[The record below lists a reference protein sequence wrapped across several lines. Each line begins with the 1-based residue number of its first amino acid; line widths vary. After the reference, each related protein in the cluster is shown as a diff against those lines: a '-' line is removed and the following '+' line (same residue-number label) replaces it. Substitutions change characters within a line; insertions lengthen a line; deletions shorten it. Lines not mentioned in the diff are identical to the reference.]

1 MFIPY
6 LHSPS
11 YLFLYFM
18 KKVFTIITILIS
30 LSLVGII
37 LIQYSWLKNMLII
50 KNEQLRDKLNMAEYE
65 VVETLVEDLEVGI
78 GLPALPLDVLPKDA
92 NEQVLKMLGKRTI
105 AERFTAAEI
114 QKKFTEA
121 FAINGLSQA
130 KFQFAIVSNTNN
142 SGTELSSPDFQRQY
156 DIGVKDTANYWIDV
170 WPLMSLNE
178 SDEENLNP
186 EEKLIVVVSGMK
198 SFLLMSVG
206 WMIAAAV
213 FFSLIIITAF
223 YLTIR
228 TILTQ
233 KKLSEMKSD
242 FINNMTHELRTP
254 LATISIAVDTLKNE
268 KVIGDRD
275 KLKAI
280 GNIIKAENTRM
291 NLQVEQ
297 ILQAAQLDITE
308 VLKDKVPL
316 HVHDVLKSISDKF
329 SLQLAEKNAT
339 LELDFNAAQDVISG
353 HKVHF
358 VNMLSNLVD
367 NALKY
372 SKEDVDPVIVVSTK
386 VEKNRILISVKD
398 NGLGMTKDT
407 ASKVFDKFY
416 RAHTG
421 NVHNVKGFGL
431 GLDYTKKMVEAHNGT
446 ISLETSLGK
455 GSTFTVSLPL
465 V

>member
-1 MFIPY
+1 
-6 LHSPS
+6 
-11 YLFLYFM
+11 M
-18 KKVFTIITILIS
+18 KKVFTVITILIS

-65 VVETLVEDLEVGI
+65 VVETLVDDFNEV
-78 GLPALPLDVLPKDA
+78 LPALPLDVLPKDA
-92 NEQVLKMLGKRTI
+92 NEQVLKMLGKSTV
-105 AERFTAAEI
+105 AERFTAAELQ
-114 QKKFTEA
+114 QKFKDA
-121 FAINGLSQA
+121 FAVNGLSQA

-142 SGTELSSPDFQRQY
+142 AGTELASSDFERQY
-156 DIGVKDTANYWIDV
+156 EVGVKDTANYWIDV
-170 WPLMSLNE
+170 WPLMSLTE
-178 SDEENLNP
+178 TDAENAVP

-228 TILTQ
+228 TILNQ

-275 KLKAI
+275 KLTAI

-308 VLKDKVPL
+308 VLKDKDTL
-316 HVHDVLKSISDKF
+316 HVHEVFRTINEKF
-329 SLQLAEKNAT
+329 SLQLEEKNAVLVFDFKA
-339 LELDFNAAQDVISG
+339 LEDGVLG

-372 SKEDVDPVIVVSTK
+372 SKEDVDPHIIVSTK
-386 VEKNRILISVKD
+386 NEGKRILISVID
-398 NGLGMTKDT
+398 NGIGMTKDT

-431 GLDYTKKMVEAHNGT
+431 GLNYTRKMVEAHDGT
-446 ISLETSLGK
+446 ISLETALGK
-455 GSTFTVSLPL
+455 GSTFIISLPL
-465 V
+465 VKEK

>member
-1 MFIPY
+1 
-6 LHSPS
+6 
-11 YLFLYFM
+11 M
-18 KKVFTIITILIS
+18 KKVFALITILIS

-65 VVETLVEDLEVGI
+65 VVETLVDDFNEV
-78 GLPALPLDVLPKDA
+78 LPALPMDVLPKDA
-92 NEQVLKMLGKRTI
+92 NEQVLKMLGKSTV
-105 AERFTAAEI
+105 AERFTAAELQ
-114 QKKFTEA
+114 QKFKDA
-121 FAINGLSQA
+121 FAVNGLSQA

-142 SGTELSSPDFQRQY
+142 AGTELASSDFERQY
-156 DIGVKDTANYWIDV
+156 EVGVKDTANYWIDV
-170 WPLMSLNE
+170 WPLMSLTE
-178 SDEENLNP
+178 TDAENAVP

-228 TILTQ
+228 TILNQ

-268 KVIGDRD
+268 KVIGNRD
-275 KLKAI
+275 KLAAI

-308 VLKDKVPL
+308 VLKDKDTL
-316 HVHDVLKSISDKF
+316 HVHEVFRTINDKF
-329 SLQLAEKNAT
+329 SLQLEEKNAVLVFDFKA
-339 LELDFNAAQDVISG
+339 LEDGVLG

-358 VNMLSNLVD
+358 VNMLSNLID

-372 SKEDVDPVIVVSTK
+372 SKEDVDPHIIVSTK
-386 VEKNRILISVKD
+386 NEGKRILISVID

-431 GLDYTKKMVEAHNGT
+431 GLNYTRKMVEAHDGS
-446 ISLETSLGK
+446 ISLETTLGK
-455 GSTFTVSLPL
+455 GSTFTISLPL
-465 V
+465 IKEK

>member
-1 MFIPY
+1 
-6 LHSPS
+6 
-11 YLFLYFM
+11 
-18 KKVFTIITILIS
+18 
-30 LSLVGII
+30 
-37 LIQYSWLKNMLII
+37 MLII

-65 VVETLVEDLEVGI
+65 VVETLVDDISHV
-78 GLPALPLDVLPKDA
+78 LPALPVDVLPKDA
-92 NEQVLKMLGKRTI
+92 NEQVLKMLGKSTV
-105 AERFTAAEI
+105 AERFTAAEL
-114 QKKFTEA
+114 QRKFKDA
-121 FAINGLSQA
+121 FAVNGLSQA

-142 SGTELSSPDFQRQY
+142 AGTELASSDFERQY
-156 DIGVKDTANYWIDV
+156 EVGVKDTANYWIDV
-170 WPLMSLNE
+170 WPLMSLTE
-178 SDEENLNP
+178 TDAENAVP

-228 TILTQ
+228 TILNQ

-275 KLKAI
+275 KLAAI
-280 GNIIKAENTRM
+280 GNIIKAENNRM

-308 VLKDKVPL
+308 VLKDKDTM
-316 HVHDVLKSISDKF
+316 HVHEVFRTINDKF
-329 SLQLAEKNAT
+329 LLQLQEKNAVLVFDFKA
-339 LELDFNAAQDVISG
+339 LEDGVLG

-372 SKEDVDPVIVVSTK
+372 SKEDVDPHIIVSTK
-386 VEKNRILISVKD
+386 NDGKRILISVID
-398 NGLGMTKDT
+398 NGIGMTKDT

-431 GLDYTKKMVEAHNGT
+431 GLNYTRKMVEAHDGKIT
-446 ISLETSLGK
+446 LETNLGK
-455 GSTFTVSLPL
+455 GSTFTISLPL
-465 V
+465 VKEK

>member
-1 MFIPY
+1 
-6 LHSPS
+6 
-11 YLFLYFM
+11 M
-18 KKVFTIITILIS
+18 KKVFTVITILIS

-37 LIQYSWLKNMLII
+37 LIQYSWLKNVLII

-65 VVETLVEDLEVGI
+65 VVETLVDDISQV
-78 GLPALPLDVLPKDA
+78 LPALPMDVLPKDA
-92 NEQVLKMLGKRTI
+92 NEQVLKMLGKSTV
-105 AERFTAAEI
+105 AERFTAAELQ
-114 QKKFTEA
+114 QKFKDA
-121 FAINGLSQA
+121 FALNGLSQA

-142 SGTELSSPDFQRQY
+142 TGTELASSDFERQY
-156 DIGVKDTANYWIDV
+156 EVGVKDTANYWIDV
-170 WPLMSLNE
+170 WPLMSLTE
-178 SDEENLNP
+178 TDAENAVP

-228 TILTQ
+228 TILNQ

-268 KVIGDRD
+268 KVIGDRV
-275 KLKAI
+275 KLAAI

-308 VLKDKVPL
+308 VLKDKDTM
-316 HVHDVLKSISDKF
+316 HVHEVFRTINDKF
-329 SLQLAEKNAT
+329 SLQLQEKNAVLAFDFKA
-339 LELDFNAAQDVISG
+339 LEDGVLG

-358 VNMLSNLVD
+358 VNMLSNLID

-372 SKEDVDPVIVVSTK
+372 SKEDVDPHIIVSTK
-386 VEKNRILISVKD
+386 NEGKRILISVID
-398 NGLGMTKDT
+398 NGIGMTKDT

-431 GLDYTKKMVEAHNGT
+431 GLNYTRKMVEAHDGT
-446 ISLETSLGK
+446 ISLETTLGK
-455 GSTFTVSLPL
+455 GSTFIISLPL
-465 V
+465 VKEK

>member
-1 MFIPY
+1 
-6 LHSPS
+6 
-11 YLFLYFM
+11 M
-18 KKVFTIITILIS
+18 KKVFTVITILIS

-65 VVETLVEDLEVGI
+65 VVETLVDDISHV
-78 GLPALPLDVLPKDA
+78 LPALPVDVLPKDA
-92 NEQVLKMLGKRTI
+92 NEQVLKMLGKSTV
-105 AERFTAAEI
+105 AERFTAAEL
-114 QKKFTEA
+114 QRKFKDA
-121 FAINGLSQA
+121 FAVNGLSQA

-142 SGTELSSPDFQRQY
+142 AGTELASSDFERQY
-156 DIGVKDTANYWIDV
+156 EVGVKDTANYWIDV
-170 WPLMSLNE
+170 WPLMSLTE
-178 SDEENLNP
+178 TDAENAVP

-228 TILTQ
+228 TILNQ

-275 KLKAI
+275 KLAAI
-280 GNIIKAENTRM
+280 GNIIKAENNRM

-308 VLKDKVPL
+308 VLKDKDTM
-316 HVHDVLKSISDKF
+316 HVHEVFRTINDKF
-329 SLQLAEKNAT
+329 LLQLQEKNAVLVFDFKA
-339 LELDFNAAQDVISG
+339 LEDGVLG

-372 SKEDVDPVIVVSTK
+372 SKEDVDPHIIVSTK
-386 VEKNRILISVKD
+386 NDGKRILISVID
-398 NGLGMTKDT
+398 NGIGMTKDT

-431 GLDYTKKMVEAHNGT
+431 GLNYTRKMVEAHDGKIT
-446 ISLETSLGK
+446 LETNLGK
-455 GSTFTVSLPL
+455 GSTFTISLPL
-465 V
+465 VKEK

>member
-1 MFIPY
+1 
-6 LHSPS
+6 
-11 YLFLYFM
+11 
-18 KKVFTIITILIS
+18 
-30 LSLVGII
+30 
-37 LIQYSWLKNMLII
+37 MLII

-65 VVETLVEDLEVGI
+65 VVETLVDDISQV
-78 GLPALPLDVLPKDA
+78 LPALPMDVLPKDA
-92 NEQVLKMLGKRTI
+92 NEQVLKLLGKSTV
-105 AERFTAAEI
+105 AERFTAAELQ
-114 QKKFTEA
+114 QKFKDA
-121 FAINGLSQA
+121 FAVNGLSQA

-142 SGTELSSPDFQRQY
+142 AGTELASSDFERQY
-156 DIGVKDTANYWIDV
+156 EVGVKDTANYWIDV
-170 WPLMSLNE
+170 WPLMSLTE
-178 SDEENLNP
+178 TDAENAVP

-228 TILTQ
+228 TILNQ

-275 KLKAI
+275 KLAAI
-280 GNIIKAENTRM
+280 GNIIKAENNRM

-308 VLKDKVPL
+308 VLKEKDTM
-316 HVHDVLKSISDKF
+316 HVHEVFRTINDKF
-329 SLQLAEKNAT
+329 SLQLKEKNAVLVFDFKA
-339 LELDFNAAQDVISG
+339 LEDGVLG

-372 SKEDVDPVIVVSTK
+372 SKEDVDPHIIVSTK
-386 VEKNRILISVKD
+386 NEGKRILISVID
-398 NGLGMTKDT
+398 NGIGMTKDT

-431 GLDYTKKMVEAHNGT
+431 GLNYTRKMVEAHDGT
-446 ISLETSLGK
+446 ISLETTLGK
-455 GSTFTVSLPL
+455 GSTFIISLPL
-465 V
+465 VKEK

>member
-1 MFIPY
+1 
-6 LHSPS
+6 
-11 YLFLYFM
+11 
-18 KKVFTIITILIS
+18 
-30 LSLVGII
+30 
-37 LIQYSWLKNMLII
+37 MLII

-65 VVETLVEDLEVGI
+65 VVETLVDDISHV
-78 GLPALPLDVLPKDA
+78 LPALPVDVLPKDA
-92 NEQVLKMLGKRTI
+92 NEQVLKMLGKSTV
-105 AERFTAAEI
+105 AERFTAAEL
-114 QKKFTEA
+114 QRKFKDA
-121 FAINGLSQA
+121 FAVNGLSQA

-142 SGTELSSPDFQRQY
+142 AGTELASSDFERQY
-156 DIGVKDTANYWIDV
+156 EVGVKDTANYWIDV
-170 WPLMSLNE
+170 WPLMSLTE
-178 SDEENLNP
+178 TDAENAVP

-228 TILTQ
+228 TILNQ

-275 KLKAI
+275 KLAAI
-280 GNIIKAENTRM
+280 GNIIKAENNRM

-308 VLKDKVPL
+308 VLKDKDTM
-316 HVHDVLKSISDKF
+316 HVHEVFRTINDKF
-329 SLQLAEKNAT
+329 LLQLQEKNAVLVFDFKA
-339 LELDFNAAQDVISG
+339 LEDGVLG

-372 SKEDVDPVIVVSTK
+372 SKEDVDPHIIVSTK
-386 VEKNRILISVKD
+386 NDGKRILISVID
-398 NGLGMTKDT
+398 NGIGMTKDT

-431 GLDYTKKMVEAHNGT
+431 GLNYTRKMVEAHDGT
-446 ISLETSLGK
+446 ISLETTLGK
-455 GSTFTVSLPL
+455 GSTFIISLPL
-465 V
+465 VKEK

>member
-1 MFIPY
+1 
-6 LHSPS
+6 
-11 YLFLYFM
+11 
-18 KKVFTIITILIS
+18 
-30 LSLVGII
+30 
-37 LIQYSWLKNMLII
+37 MLII

-65 VVETLVEDLEVGI
+65 VVETLVDDISQV
-78 GLPALPLDVLPKDA
+78 LPALPMDVLPKDA
-92 NEQVLKMLGKRTI
+92 NEQVLKMLGKSTV
-105 AERFTAAEI
+105 AERFTAAELQ
-114 QKKFTEA
+114 QKFKDV
-121 FAINGLSQA
+121 FAVNGLSQA

-142 SGTELSSPDFQRQY
+142 AGTELASSDFERQY
-156 DIGVKDTANYWIDV
+156 EVGVKDTANYWIDV
-170 WPLMSLNE
+170 WPLMSLTE
-178 SDEENLNP
+178 TDAENAVP

-228 TILTQ
+228 TILNQ

-268 KVIGDRD
+268 KVIGDRV
-275 KLKAI
+275 KLEAI

-308 VLKDKVPL
+308 VLKDKDTM
-316 HVHDVLKSISDKF
+316 HVHEVFRTINDKF
-329 SLQLAEKNAT
+329 SLQLQEKNAVLAFDFKA
-339 LELDFNAAQDVISG
+339 LEDSVLG

-372 SKEDVDPVIVVSTK
+372 SKEDVDPHIIVSTK
-386 VEKNRILISVKD
+386 NEGKRILISVID
-398 NGLGMTKDT
+398 NGIGMTKDT

-431 GLDYTKKMVEAHNGT
+431 GLNYTRKMVEAHDGT
-446 ISLETSLGK
+446 ISLETTLGK
-455 GSTFTVSLPL
+455 GSTFIISLPL
-465 V
+465 VKEK

>member
-1 MFIPY
+1 
-6 LHSPS
+6 
-11 YLFLYFM
+11 
-18 KKVFTIITILIS
+18 
-30 LSLVGII
+30 
-37 LIQYSWLKNMLII
+37 MLII

-65 VVETLVEDLEVGI
+65 VVETLVDDFNEV
-78 GLPALPLDVLPKDA
+78 LPALPLDVLPKDA
-92 NEQVLKMLGKRTI
+92 NEQVLKMLGKSTV
-105 AERFTAAEI
+105 AERFTAAELQ
-114 QKKFTEA
+114 QKFKDA
-121 FAINGLSQA
+121 FAVNGLSQA

-142 SGTELSSPDFQRQY
+142 AGTELASSDFERQY
-156 DIGVKDTANYWIDV
+156 EVGVKDTANYWIDV
-170 WPLMSLNE
+170 WPLMSLTE
-178 SDEENLNP
+178 TDAENAVP

-228 TILTQ
+228 TILNQ

-275 KLKAI
+275 KLTAI

-308 VLKDKVPL
+308 VLKDKDTL
-316 HVHDVLKSISDKF
+316 HVHEVFRTIYDKF
-329 SLQLAEKNAT
+329 SLQLEEKNAVLAFDFKA
-339 LELDFNAAQDVISG
+339 LEDSVLG

-372 SKEDVDPVIVVSTK
+372 SKEDVDPHIIVSTK
-386 VEKNRILISVKD
+386 NEGKKISISVID
-398 NGLGMTKDT
+398 NGIGMTKDT

-431 GLDYTKKMVEAHNGT
+431 GLNYTRKMVEAHDGT
-446 ISLETSLGK
+446 ISLETALGK
-455 GSTFTVSLPL
+455 GSTFIISLPL
-465 V
+465 VKEK